1 MNVSLKAKLCF
12 FILSVVFLNGALVS
26 DISAQRGV
34 YTASVNARVSG
45 SNADADE
52 REIFDLINRERGKK
66 GLGELNWDS
75 NLSRL
80 ARAYSQKM
88 ARENFFSHYDGD
100 GGSVET
106 RAKDMRIKNW
116 SKIGENLFFCEGYD
130 NPNVMAVR
138 GWMQSPTHRENIL
151 DPDYTDSGI
160 GIAFTG
166 GGRIYVTQV
175 FIER

>member
-1 MNVSLKAKLCF
+1 MNKSLKAKLCF
-12 FILSVVFLNGALVS
+12 FILSIAVLTGAPGS
-26 DISAQRGV
+26 DISAQSRV
-34 YTASVNARVSG
+34 YTASVNARVSA
-45 SNADADE
+45 NADADE
-52 REIFDLINRERGKK
+52 REIFDLINQERGKK

-75 NLSRL
+75 NLSQM

-106 RAKDMRIKNW
+106 RARDMRIKNW
-116 SKIGENLFFCEGYD
+116 SKIGENLFFCEGYG

-138 GWMQSPTHRENIL
+138 GWMKSPSHRENIL
-151 DPDYTDSGI
+151 NRDYTDSGI
-160 GIAFTG
+160 GIAVTG